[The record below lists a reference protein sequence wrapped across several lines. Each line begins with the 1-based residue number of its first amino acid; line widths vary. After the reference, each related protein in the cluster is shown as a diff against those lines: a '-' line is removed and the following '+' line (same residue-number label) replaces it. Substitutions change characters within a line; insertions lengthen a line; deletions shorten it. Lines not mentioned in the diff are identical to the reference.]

1 MPSLRADTKAD
12 WLHLSVRHHMV
23 WLNIH
28 ASCNQLCREGKEE
41 HPLQQ
46 ILLSRLPPVEMMV
59 EVRGDV
65 GSAVMPKFAYSYH
78 IGIDPGM
85 PTPLLFRIN

>member
-1 MPSLRADTKAD
+1 MAPYSLAKRPC
-12 WLHLSVRHHMV
+12 LVQSVV
-23 WLNIH
+23 
-28 ASCNQLCREGKEE
+28 QEGKKE

-65 GSAVMPKFAYSYH
+65 GSAVMPKFVYSYH
-78 IGIDPGM
+78 VGIDPGM